1 MAPMDFLP
9 PCWSGARDHPDK
21 PGHDRQHK
29 HGGTPSRRA
38 AAAFMI
44 TVRRARPA
52 DAISIGAVHV
62 AAWRSTYPGILP
74 DDFLARLS
82 VPRQAAHY
90 DAAIRSS
97 TTGVFVASASGTDVP
112 PGSGSRIIGF
122 ATAGRARGEFAG
134 RRLGEGE
141 VETLYVL
148 DDWRDRGIGR
158 KLIRAAAAHL
168 AETGCKSCFVWVLR
182 ENPSRW
188 FYQRIGGKPAAE
200 AMIQFAGQKVPQT
213 AFVWDPI
220 ERLLAASTQA
230 S

>member
-1 MAPMDFLP
+1 
-9 PCWSGARDHPDK
+9 
-21 PGHDRQHK
+21 
-29 HGGTPSRRA
+29 
-38 AAAFMI
+38 MI
-44 TVRRARPA
+44 SVRRARVA

-74 DDFLARLS
+74 DGFLARLS

-90 DAAIRSS
+90 DAAIRSG
-97 TTGVFVASASGTDVP
+97 TGVFVASASGTDVP
-112 PGSGSRIIGF
+112 PGSGSRIVGF
-122 ATAGRARGEFAG
+122 ATAGRARGGEFA
-134 RRLGEGE
+134 RQLGEGE

-148 DDWRDRGIGR
+148 DDWRDRGVGR
-158 KLIRAAAAHL
+158 KLMRAAAAHL

-188 FYQRIGGKPAAE
+188 FYQRLGGKAVAE
-200 AMIQFAGQKVPQT
+200 AMTQVAGQKVPQT

-220 ERLLAASTQA
+220 ESLLAASPQE